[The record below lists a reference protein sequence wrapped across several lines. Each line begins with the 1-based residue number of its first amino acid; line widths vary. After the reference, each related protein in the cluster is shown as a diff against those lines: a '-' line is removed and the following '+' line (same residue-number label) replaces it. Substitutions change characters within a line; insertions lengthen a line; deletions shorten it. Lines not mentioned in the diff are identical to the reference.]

1 MVIVVIGFCASL
13 CNGMLWFKAFTLCGL
28 MRVDLPIQ
36 TCLWYGRQMYKAVTV
51 SAQKNFGEEEESGSS
66 LD

>member
-1 MVIVVIGFCASL
+1 MLLNEGGFI
-13 CNGMLWFKAFTLCGL
+13 
-28 MRVDLPIQ
+28 PIE
-36 TCLWYGRQMYKAVTV
+36 TYLWYGRQMYKAVTV